1 MWVYLNGQILKE
13 NEARISPL
21 DRGFTFGDGVYEV
34 IPCYDNQL
42 FLFDEHLKRLK
53 ASLELTFIPLTD
65 EIKNLDKILLEL
77 QKKNKF
83 LNQSFYIQVTRG
95 VDEVR
100 AHAVEKK
107 MHPTVFVT
115 SQELQKNPYRI
126 DPNQEGI
133 KVRLE
138 EDIRWHRCDIKTIA
152 LLGNT
157 LPINDPNKPKVDEI
171 IFHKD
176 GIINEGSK
184 SNVFIFHK
192 GKVLTPSLDQNILP
206 GITRG
211 HIIKEMRN
219 NDIDVHE
226 TEISIEKFLAAEEV
240 WITSST
246 KEVQPVSKI
255 NEYTLPSKNLE
266 DSIWYKV
273 LKFI

>member
-13 NEARISPL
+13 DEARISPL

-34 IPCYDNQL
+34 IPCYDSQL

-107 MHPTVFVT
+107 MQPTVFVT

-211 HIIKEMRN
+211 YLIKEMRN
-219 NDIDVHE
+219 NGIDVHE
-226 TEISIEKFLAAEEV
+226 IEISMEKFLAAEEV
-240 WITSST
+240 WMTSST

-255 NEYTLPSKNLE
+255 DEYTLPSKNLE

-273 LKFI
+273 LKLI

>member
-157 LPINDPNKPKVDEI
+157 LPINNPNKPKVDEI

-219 NDIDVHE
+219 NGIDVHE
-226 TEISIEKFLAAEEV
+226 IEISMEKFLAAEEV

>member
-1 MWVYLNGQILKE
+1 MIQI
-13 NEARISPL
+13 
-21 DRGFTFGDGVYEV
+21 
-34 IPCYDNQL
+34 
-42 FLFDEHLKRLK
+42 
-53 ASLELTFIPLTD
+53 
-65 EIKNLDKILLEL
+65 NL
-77 QKKNKF
+77 KKNKF

-100 AHAVEKK
+100 AHAAEKK

-226 TEISIEKFLAAEEV
+226 TEISIEQFLAAEEV

>member
-13 NEARISPL
+13 DEARISPL

-34 IPCYDNQL
+34 IPCYNNRL
-42 FLFDEHLKRLK
+42 FLFEEHLKRLK

-107 MHPTVFVT
+107 MQPTVLVT

-138 EDIRWHRCDIKTIA
+138 EDIRWHRCDIKTTA

-176 GIINEGSK
+176 GFIKVK
-184 SNVFIFHK
+184 S
-192 GKVLTPSLDQNILP
+192 
-206 GITRG
+206 
-211 HIIKEMRN
+211 
-219 NDIDVHE
+219 
-226 TEISIEKFLAAEEV
+226 
-240 WITSST
+240 
-246 KEVQPVSKI
+246 
-255 NEYTLPSKNLE
+255 
-266 DSIWYKV
+266 
-273 LKFI
+273 

>member
-34 IPCYDNQL
+34 IPCYENQL

-107 MHPTVFVT
+107 MQPTVFVT

-126 DPNQEGI
+126 DP
-133 KVRLE
+133 VSYTHL
-138 EDIRWHRCDIKTIA
+138 
-152 LLGNT
+152 T
-157 LPINDPNKPKVDEI
+157 LPTN
-171 IFHKD
+171 
-176 GIINEGSK
+176 
-184 SNVFIFHK
+184 
-192 GKVLTPSLDQNILP
+192 
-206 GITRG
+206 R
-211 HIIKEMRN
+211 
-219 NDIDVHE
+219 
-226 TEISIEKFLAAEEV
+226 EV
-240 WITSST
+240 
-246 KEVQPVSKI
+246 
-255 NEYTLPSKNLE
+255 
-266 DSIWYKV
+266 
-273 LKFI
+273 